1 MKKHIISNVI
11 ITPEDI
17 TKRTIS
23 ISPNSH
29 NDYITES
36 YRRMFPVGQK
46 LSIENQIFEERLGI
60 CLKETS
66 LALEIIN
73 CEFKKGFF
81 VRRGEKDV
89 DYDIFIYKCN
99 ISDSL
104 VLHSF
109 EAMNKVSIHNSIV
122 EYIIISGKSEIVD
135 FYRADVEKLELEF
148 LRCAK
153 FSMELSDIH
162 IYSLYKFSSAEVEF
176 DTDDIAISDYSR
188 FAERS
193 DQSKKQTSEVYHR
206 FVLKAVK
213 TIKASRAVNY
223 QLTKATTSWLG
234 IFFGYFYKPLHILF
248 WILCVV
254 IIYSA
259 FYSLILGKCFIESLY
274 FSSYTFLTIGY
285 GDIDEKKNF
294 YKDNLGF
301 FRGTYRY
308 SLCSSII
315 DISNKFLEKIKKLS
329 AIASYTA
336 IGFQCFVDRK
346 LVI

>member
-1 MKKHIISNVI
+1 MKGHTLSNVI
-11 ITPEDI
+11 ITSEDKI
-17 TKRTIS
+17 KRTIS
-23 ISPNSH
+23 TSPNSH
-29 NDYITES
+29 IDYITEN
-36 YRRMFPVGQK
+36 YRRMFPVGNK
-46 LSIENQIFEERLGI
+46 LTIENLIFEDRLGI

-66 LALEIIN
+66 LSIEITN
-73 CEFKKGFF
+73 CEFKKGLFI
-81 VRRGEKDV
+81 RRGEKDI

-122 EYIIISGKSEIVD
+122 EYIIISGKSEIID
-135 FYRADVEKLELEF
+135 FYRTDVEKIELEF

-153 FSMELSDIH
+153 FSMELSNIH

-176 DTDDIAISDYSR
+176 DTDNIAISDYSR

-193 DQSKKQTSEVYHR
+193 DQSKRQTSEIYHR

-254 IIYSA
+254 LIYSA
-259 FYSLILGKCFIESLY
+259 FYSLILGKCFIDSLY

-285 GDIDEKKNF
+285 GDIDEKNTFIKTILVF
-294 YKDNLGF
+294 SEGLIGIVYAAALL
-301 FRGTYRY
+301 T
-308 SLCSSII
+308 SII
-315 DISNKFLEKIKKLS
+315 NFSKK
-329 AIASYTA
+329 
-336 IGFQCFVDRK
+336 
-346 LVI
+346 